1 MVHSVLQ
8 ARWCIWLQRILAAA
22 AAACSRCFLSH
33 PAPTEQAG
41 VAGHLKHH
49 HSSSPVPYIIP
60 SVPGSWW
67 NCVSVTFSVVN
78 TFKLPMLTYFPV
90 PPTAWMVCC
99 MLPSISLESTDL
111 PYSGRTLVMST
122 MFENQSGHIQSPYL
136 RTGLPLGVFYANQ
149 SKALDVCGS
158 FDPFPNSLMKT
169 CLAEM
174 LVYTIKLSCDLERY
188 NWPTQS
194 NRYLWSAWAQI
205 FST

>member
-8 ARWCIWLQRILAAA
+8 ARWCIIWLQRILAA

-78 TFKLPMLTYFPV
+78 TFKLPMLTYFLV

-136 RTGLPLGVFYANQ
+136 RTGLPLGRLLCKSIQ
-149 SKALDVCGS
+149 SLGCVWLIWS
-158 FDPFPNSLMKT
+158 ISQ
-169 CLAEM
+169 
-174 LVYTIKLSCDLERY
+174 
-188 NWPTQS
+188 QS
-194 NRYLWSAWAQI
+194 DENLLGRDAGIHY
-205 FST
+205 

>member
-1 MVHSVLQ
+1 M
-8 ARWCIWLQRILAAA
+8 I
-22 AAACSRCFLSH
+22 
-33 PAPTEQAG
+33 
-41 VAGHLKHH
+41 
-49 HSSSPVPYIIP
+49 SSPFWTIILLQHQFITLTDFYLLPTTAMPFRTLVALTKYQTIDSHNAHNLYWWGGLPYIIP

-136 RTGLPLGVFYANQ
+136 RTGLPLGRLLCKSIQ
-149 SKALDVCGS
+149 SLGCVWLIWS
-158 FDPFPNSLMKT
+158 ISQ
-169 CLAEM
+169 
-174 LVYTIKLSCDLERY
+174 
-188 NWPTQS
+188 QS
-194 NRYLWSAWAQI
+194 DENLLRKKICS
-205 FST
+205 